1 MDRIG
6 RAVILA
12 FSVITL
18 VSALAEEPGVPP
30 HVAATA
36 ARACLDHKER
46 ESANESGK
54 VIHLAAAIRAAK
66 KRMSGTVVR
75 ARLCQSKH
83 GLVYVLTVLARN
95 GKVARL
101 TVDAG
106 KGTLAGNP

>member
-1 MDRIG
+1 MYGIG

-18 VSALAEEPGVPP
+18 VPALAEGPASPP
-30 HVAATA
+30 HVAATVVHV
-36 ARACLDHKER
+36 CLDHKER
-46 ESANESGK
+46 EAANESGK
-54 VIHLAAAIRAAK
+54 VIHLAAAMRSAK
-66 KRMSGTVVR
+66 KRMPGTVVR
-75 ARLCQSKH
+75 ARLCRGKH

-106 KGTLAGNP
+106 KGTLVGNR